1 MAGQLRIALCETAPS
16 SCGMLQDARLLARGR
31 VKAKLSRRDQMEAKF
46 FVTITDRR
54 FEAWKE
60 P

>member
-16 SCGMLQDARLLARGR
+16 SCGMRRDAHPLAKDR
-31 VKAKLSRRDQMEAKF
+31 VKAKLSRLDRMEAKLS
-46 FVTITDRR
+46 VTIGDRR

-60 P
+60 Q